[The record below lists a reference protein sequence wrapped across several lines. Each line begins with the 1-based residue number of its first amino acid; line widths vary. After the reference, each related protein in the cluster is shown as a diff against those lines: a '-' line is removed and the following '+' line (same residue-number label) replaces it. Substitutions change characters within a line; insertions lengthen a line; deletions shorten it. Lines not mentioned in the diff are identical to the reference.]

1 MSKNNIK
8 NSQPQPASPRKE
20 MNKWLKLGL
29 KVLVLLTVVCTTVY
43 YTDSHE
49 YFVGDQTN
57 NHSQRKWRSFYRFV
71 DKKKDV
77 DVLCLG
83 NSHASAGIEPYIIS
97 ANENCYCF
105 ILNTPGSGSVDLY
118 YNLLEVRKYTARKLL
133 IIESSCI
140 VGHGT
145 LGKEW
150 AKIQSIESK
159 RGRWN
164 QLSLIPHYLP
174 SDEWMKAVSPT
185 IRNHSFLLKD
195 PERIA
200 FNRKFVGKEKN
211 PDRQALDLG
220 RFSHGNTGLSD
231 SILSLYDT
239 KGSPYTR
246 EYHIIEDETKYYI
259 HQIYDLCQEHHIQL
273 LFVTV
278 PMYYRTY
285 EAYDE
290 LCQLEQEFFN
300 ELPEAQWLDLQ
311 KNYDQSLYTRKAFN
325 NEFGMAQHNTY
336 LGMLI
341 NTYFICQYIE
351 EHYPAM
357 LPDRSGDKRW
367 LNDFSQD
374 NYFLNSRQVPDKQA
388 LLASMINYY
397 LAN

>member
-1 MSKNNIK
+1 MGNKSIKKDLPSQSK
-8 NSQPQPASPRKE
+8 KE
-20 MNKWLKLGL
+20 MNKWLRLGL
-29 KVLVLLTVVCTTVY
+29 KMACLLAIVAAVVA
-43 YTDSHE
+43 YTDKKE

-57 NHSQRKWRSFYRFV
+57 NHSQRKWRSFYKFV

-77 DVLCLG
+77 DILCLG
-83 NSHASAGIEPYIIS
+83 NSHASAGIEPYVIS
-97 ANENCYCF
+97 ANNHCYCF

-118 YNLLEVRKYTARKLL
+118 YNLIEVLKYTTPKIL

-164 QLSLIPHYLP
+164 QLTLIPHYLP
-174 SDEWMKAVSPT
+174 SDDWMKAASPT
-185 IRNHSFLLKD
+185 VRNHSFLLKD
-195 PERIA
+195 PDRIA
-200 FNRKFVGKEKN
+200 FNKKYVGKEKN
-211 PDRQALDLG
+211 PDRMPLDLG

-231 SILSLYDT
+231 SILHLYDT
-239 KGSPYTR
+239 QGSPYTR
-246 EYHIIEDETKYYI
+246 KYHVIEDETKHYI
-259 HQIYDLCQEHHIQL
+259 HKIYDLCQEHHIQM

-300 ELPEAQWLDLQ
+300 ELPNARWLDLQ
-311 KNYDQSLYTRKAFN
+311 KDYDPSIYTRKAFN

-341 NTYFICQYIE
+341 NSYYICDYIQKN
-351 EHYPAM
+351 YPGV
-357 LPDRSGDKRW
+357 LPDRSNDQRW
-367 LNDFSQD
+367 INDMSQD
-374 NYFLNSRQVPDKQA
+374 NYFQIARREKDK
-388 LLASMINYY
+388 LAVLSAMINYY
-397 LAN
+397 MSL